1 MLSAQ
6 VLKFSSVSLW
16 VWVISILVHHA
27 VVTKY
32 KHVIRRRILW
42 EALHSALAPRLFK
55 ARHGGQGLGENQVPH
70 NMRRRPRRS
79 ESPPL
84 RRARAPPPRTLEE
97 ATQKVTR
104 KIVKDR
110 SLRGGTVDVDQVYER
125 QQENAQIY
133 YQAFEAELRRN
144 FQASHGRPPNARE
157 RARIE
162 EMAEQEAGQ
171 ELVEDDHDRR
181 VRRRGRGAQMNL
193 SRVTEPEDEAPDPH
207 DYEERED
214 LEQEP
219 LPPPTTMGA
228 QVDRH
233 RRWGFKR

>member
-1 MLSAQ
+1 
-6 VLKFSSVSLW
+6 
-16 VWVISILVHHA
+16 
-27 VVTKY
+27 
-32 KHVIRRRILW
+32 
-42 EALHSALAPRLFK
+42 
-55 ARHGGQGLGENQVPH
+55 
-70 NMRRRPRRS
+70 MRRRPLRS

-104 KIVKDR
+104 KIAKDR
-110 SLRGGTVDVDQVYER
+110 SLRGAAVDVDHLYER
-125 QQENAQIY
+125 QQENAQLDY
-133 YQAFEAELRRN
+133 EAFQGELTRN

-162 EMAEQEAGQ
+162 AMAEREAAQ

-181 VRRRGRGAQMNL
+181 VRRRGRGLL
-193 SRVTEPEDEAPDPH
+193 SNMSHVTEPEEEAPDPH

-214 LEQEP
+214 LEREP
-219 LPPPTTMGA
+219 PPPPTTMGA

>member
-1 MLSAQ
+1 
-6 VLKFSSVSLW
+6 
-16 VWVISILVHHA
+16 
-27 VVTKY
+27 
-32 KHVIRRRILW
+32 
-42 EALHSALAPRLFK
+42 
-55 ARHGGQGLGENQVPH
+55 
-70 NMRRRPRRS
+70 MRRRPRRS

-110 SLRGGTVDVDQVYER
+110 SLRGASVDVDHIYER
-125 QQENAQIY
+125 QQENAQLDY
-133 YQAFEAELRRN
+133 EAFEGELRSN
-144 FQASHGRPPNARE
+144 FQAMHGRPPNARE

-162 EMAEQEAGQ
+162 AMAEREAAQ

-181 VRRRGRGAQMNL
+181 VRRRGRGRL
-193 SRVTEPEDEAPDPH
+193 SNMSSITEPEPESPDPH
-207 DYEERED
+207 DYEERAD
-214 LEQEP
+214 LEREP

-228 QVDRH
+228 QPDRH